1 MPLYQTPKEE
11 FRVWSKAE
19 IDPVLEKAD
28 PRVAPIIALAWVTGA
43 RIGEIM
49 AAKPEDFEV
58 AGDEVRIKMMTEK
71 VKGHPLREYTL
82 SISTPYLKD
91 LILPFFEK
99 PLPFKKRRAQQLLQA
114 ACRDSGIK
122 FVFHEMR
129 HSRNTYI
136 ARVLR
141 ASMSE
146 MMDWNGWRTAG
157 QIGTYLI
164 RESPKRFKDMIK

>member
-1 MPLYQTPKEE
+1 MPLYSRPKDE
-11 FRVWSKAE
+11 FKMWSKAE
-19 IDPVLEKAD
+19 IEPVMEKAD
-28 PRVAPIIALAWVTGA
+28 PRAKPIIALAWITGA

-49 AAKPEDFEV
+49 SLKPEDFIV
-58 AGDEVRIKMMTEK
+58 LGDEVRIKMITEK

-82 SISTPYLKD
+82 SIDTPFLRD
-91 LILPFFEK
+91 MVLPFFER
-99 PLPFKKRRAQQLLQA
+99 PLPFKKRRAEQLLQA
-114 ACRDSGIK
+114 ACRESGVK

-146 MMDWNGWRTAG
+146 MMDWNGWKSPG